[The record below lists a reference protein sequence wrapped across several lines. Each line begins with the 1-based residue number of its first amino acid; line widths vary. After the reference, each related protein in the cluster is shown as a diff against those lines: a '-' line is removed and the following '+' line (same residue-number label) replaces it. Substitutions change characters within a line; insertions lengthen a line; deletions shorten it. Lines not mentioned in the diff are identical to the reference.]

1 MNNRS
6 HERTRAVLD
15 TRKFLYDLISPER
28 TPDVPVSIRRAA
40 ESLLE
45 DYPGSVDI
53 TIAALGVAN
62 WFTPPRKLRK

>member
-6 HERTRAVLD
+6 YERTRAVLD

-28 TPDVPVSIRRAA
+28 TPDVPVAIRRAA
-40 ESLLE
+40 ESLLV